1 MRPTRRRAADT
12 APEQLAC
19 GDESRA
25 EDDTVTNFELRE
37 EIDHGGKKYFLQT
50 SLLPQKGLI
59 QSSFFKNG
67 ALFDTVQVSV
77 DGKASGDEM
86 RRATKEA
93 HLENKQ
99 KFLLILGVSDRIRS
113 SDDPK
118 PHLRIAQALFKRRLY
133 QEAIQEA
140 QKSIAK
146 GNKDSLPTM
155 LIGEAYFETGEYDK
169 AFTATRAGIEIT
181 PEYPDGHNLLGK
193 IYLKQRK
200 CKAAMEC
207 FTRAIGLNLY
217 YGEPYLNL
225 ARAFLLNSIVKEDY
239 ELSRDLNAVFMSNL
253 DRATQLDPFLDHDR
267 IEEAKKLFRE
277 KDYPGAYD
285 SLEAAKLRSMRGGI
299 DDILLDLHIMLL
311 SEGEEFQEAEIEK
324 YLNRVRE
331 IVDQNPTF
339 ADGYN
344 SLGIL
349 YTAKCKIFMDR
360 ASKAFR
366 KALEI
371 NANYQK
377 AQKNLRL
384 SENDRQGIFI
394 LLKALLD

>member
-1 MRPTRRRAADT
+1 M
-12 APEQLAC
+12 
-19 GDESRA
+19 
-25 EDDTVTNFELRE
+25 EDDAVTSFELRE

-50 SLLPQKGLI
+50 SLIPQKGVI

-67 ALFDTVQVSV
+67 VLFDTVQVAV
-77 DGKASGDEM
+77 DGKTTRDDL
-86 RRATKEA
+86 RRATKET

-99 KFLLILGVSDRIRS
+99 KFLLILGAGDRIRT

-118 PHLRIAQALFKRRLY
+118 SHLRIAQALFKRHLHH
-133 QEAIQEA
+133 EAIQEA
-140 QKSIAK
+140 QRSIER
-146 GNKDSLPTM
+146 GNKDPLPNM
-155 LIGEAYFETGEYDK
+155 LIGEAYYEMGNYVK
-169 AFTATRAGIEIT
+169 ALEATRAGIDIT
-181 PEYPDGHNLLGK
+181 PEYPDVHNLLGK
-193 IYLKQRK
+193 IYLKQQK
-200 CKAAMEC
+200 CKDAIEC
-207 FTRAIGLNLY
+207 FNRAIGLNLY

-225 ARAFLLNSIVKEDY
+225 ACAFLLNTIVKEDY
-239 ELSRDLNAVFMSNL
+239 ELSRDLDTAFTSNIE
-253 DRATQLDPFLDHDR
+253 RATQLDPYLVHDR
-267 IEEAKKLFRE
+267 IEEAKKLFGE
-277 KDYPGAYD
+277 KDYHGAFEA
-285 SLEAAKLRSMRGGI
+285 LETARQQSVRGGI
-299 DDILLDLHIMLL
+299 DDIILDLYMMLL
-311 SEGEEFQEAEIEK
+311 YDGEDIQEEGIEK
-324 YLNRVRE
+324 FLDRVRE

-349 YTAKCKIFMDR
+349 YTAKCKIFMDM

>member
-1 MRPTRRRAADT
+1 VPVAGGLDIPPGRA
-12 APEQLAC
+12 
-19 GDESRA
+19 RA
-25 EDDTVTNFELRE
+25 GMEDDTVTSFELRE

-50 SLLPQKGLI
+50 SVVPQKDVV

-67 ALFDTVQVSV
+67 VLFDTVQVAV
-77 DGKASGDEM
+77 DGKTTREDL

-99 KFLLILGVSDRIRS
+99 KFLLILGAGDRIRT
-113 SDDPK
+113 SDDPRA
-118 PHLRIAQALFKRRLY
+118 HLRIAQALFKRHLY
-133 QEAIQEA
+133 PESIQEA
-140 QKSIAK
+140 QRAVERGS
-146 GNKDSLPTM
+146 KDSLPHM
-155 LIGEAYFETGEYDK
+155 IIGEAYYEMRNYAK
-169 AFTATRAGIEIT
+169 ALEATRAGIEAA
-181 PEYPDGHNLLGK
+181 PEYPDVHNLLGK
-193 IYLKQRK
+193 IYLKQQK
-200 CKAAMEC
+200 CKDAIEC

-225 ARAFLLNSIVKEDY
+225 ACAFLLNTIVKEDY
-239 ELSRDLNAVFMSNL
+239 ELSRDLEKTFAGNIE
-253 DRATQLDPFLDHDR
+253 RATQLDPYLLHDR
-267 IEEAKKLFRE
+267 IEEAGKHFKE
-277 KDYPGAYD
+277 KNYQGAYEA
-285 SLEAAKLRSMRGGI
+285 LEGARQQSGRGGI
-299 DDILLDLHIMLL
+299 DDIILDLYMMLL
-311 SEGEEFQEAEIEK
+311 YDGEDLQEDGIEK
-324 YLNRVRE
+324 FLDRVRE

-349 YTAKCKIFMDR
+349 YTAKCKIFMDQ

-371 NANYQK
+371 NSNYQK

>member
-1 MRPTRRRAADT
+1 
-12 APEQLAC
+12 
-19 GDESRA
+19 
-25 EDDTVTNFELRE
+25 VTNFELRE
-37 EIDHGGKKYFLQT
+37 EIDHGGRKYFLQT
-50 SLLPQKGLI
+50 SLLPEKGII

-67 ALFDTVQVSV
+67 VLFDTAQIPV
-77 DGKASGDEM
+77 DGKAGGEDL

-93 HLENKQ
+93 HLDNKQ
-99 KFLLILGVSDRIRS
+99 KFLLLLGASDRIRS

-118 PHLRIAQALFKRRLY
+118 PHFRVAQALFRRGLY
-133 QEAIQEA
+133 HEAIQEA

-146 GNKDSLPTM
+146 GSKDPLPTM
-155 LIGEAYFETGEYDK
+155 LIGEAYFEIGDHAK
-169 AFTATRAGIEIT
+169 ALEATTAGIQVA
-181 PEYPDGHNLLGK
+181 PEYPDAHNLLGK
-193 IYLKQRK
+193 IYLKQQK
-200 CKAAMEC
+200 CKAAAEC
-207 FTRAIGLNLY
+207 FTRAIGLNIY

-239 ELSRDLNAVFMSNL
+239 ELSRDLDSVFVSNL
-253 DRATQLDPFLDHDR
+253 ERAAQLDPFLAHDR
-267 IEEAKKLFRE
+267 LDEAKRLVRE
-277 KDYPGAYD
+277 KDYAGAYNTLD
-285 SLEAAKLRSMRGGI
+285 AAKQRPARGGI
-299 DDILLDLHIMLL
+299 DDIVLDLYITLL
-311 SEGEEFQEAEIEK
+311 LEGDEFQEEEIDR
-324 YLNRVRE
+324 YLDRVRE

-349 YTAKCKIFMDR
+349 YTAKCKIFMDM

-371 NANYQK
+371 NANYLK

>member
-1 MRPTRRRAADT
+1 MT
-12 APEQLAC
+12 
-19 GDESRA
+19 S
-25 EDDTVTNFELRE
+25 FELRE

-50 SLLPQKGLI
+50 SLLPQKGVV

-67 ALFDTVQVSV
+67 ILFDTVRVAV
-77 DGKASGDEM
+77 DGKAAPDAL
-86 RRATKEA
+86 RLAAKTV

-99 KFLLILGVSDRIRS
+99 KFLLILGVSDRVRS

-118 PHLRIAQALFKRRLY
+118 PHLRIAQALFRRRLY
-133 QEAIQEA
+133 HEAIQEA

-146 GNKDSLPTM
+146 GSKDSLPNM
-155 LIGEAYFETGEYDK
+155 LIGEAYYEMGDLEK
-169 AFTATRAGIEIT
+169 AFEATRAGIDIT

-193 IYLKQRK
+193 IYLKQQK
-200 CKAAMEC
+200 CKGAIEC

-225 ARAFLLNSIVKEDY
+225 ARAFLLNTIVKEDY
-239 ELSRDLNAVFMSNL
+239 ELSRDLDTVFASNL
-253 DRATQLDPFLDHDR
+253 DRAMQLDPYLVHDR
-267 IEEAKKLFRE
+267 IEEAKRRFEE
-277 KDYPGAYD
+277 KDLNGAYE
-285 SLEAAKLRSMRGGI
+285 SLEEAKQRSNRGGI
-299 DDILLDLHIMLL
+299 DDIILDLHMMLL
-311 SEGEEFQEAEIEK
+311 SEGEEFQEEEIEK
-324 YLNRVRE
+324 YLDRVRE

-360 ASKAFR
+360 ASRAFR
-366 KALEI
+366 KALDI
-371 NANYQK
+371 NTNYQK